1 MSALT
6 PADLARTYGDG
17 WRFDERDGIWI
28 AVDRH
33 GTRYEAD
40 DASAPAELRE
50 AAELLRD
57 PPEGE
62 DPALDAH
69 WSEKGAAIEARVRAV
84 VAAKGGPS

>member
-1 MSALT
+1 MTSLT
-6 PADLARTYGDG
+6 PEDLARTYGDG
-17 WRFDERDGIWI
+17 WRFGRYGSTWV
-28 AVDRH
+28 AVRAD

>member
-1 MSALT
+1 MASLT

-40 DASAPAELRE
+40 DALSLVC
-50 AAELLRD
+50 
-57 PPEGE
+57 
-62 DPALDAH
+62 
-69 WSEKGAAIEARVRAV
+69 AIAQGRSV
-84 VAAKGGPS
+84 S

>member
-40 DASAPAELRE
+40 DADMLVNCIGRQEPVSFSLAEMS
-50 AAELLRD
+50 
-57 PPEGE
+57 P
-62 DPALDAH
+62 
-69 WSEKGAAIEARVRAV
+69 
-84 VAAKGGPS
+84 